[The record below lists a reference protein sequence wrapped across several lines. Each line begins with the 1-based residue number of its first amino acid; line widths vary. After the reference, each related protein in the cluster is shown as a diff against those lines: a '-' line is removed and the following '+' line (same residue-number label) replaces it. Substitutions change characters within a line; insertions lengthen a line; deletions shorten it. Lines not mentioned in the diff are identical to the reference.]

1 MGNAIS
7 KPVLNGAFTN
17 FTANG
22 WNFSLKSQMGLSIN
36 AVRGGGEVPFLL
48 IDSRNEADPF
58 SSLLLQQQKYVFT
71 PVYNKL

>member
-1 MGNAIS
+1 
-7 KPVLNGAFTN
+7 
-17 FTANG
+17 
-22 WNFSLKSQMGLSIN
+22 MGLSIN